1 MDNPQKAESKADL
14 LNSAEAVASIFSI
27 SSEDALNPKPAEEE
41 AQQDDSQE
49 EFENTEEVIEDE
61 ETGGSEEDEETEQ
74 EEEDVES
81 EQPAEQPAELVQENA
96 DLRAQIAEL
105 TKLLKQR
112 LESEQ
117 KPDDA
122 TPPPPAAFEP
132 KLLPPVDFVKGSKLA
147 DTFNEDD
154 VIAFNEVLN
163 TVYSEAYNSIYQQ
176 MMTNLPSV
184 VRANIQQV
192 DDAKAK
198 AQAFWQRNKD
208 LLAGADTRERKQA
221 IEALVAERANV
232 ISSKN
237 PKLSFD
243 EIADAAATE
252 VRQLLGKP
260 KAQRAP
266 KFPAGTGGATAKKL
280 ANQDKLKKDLTNPNS
295 ATTIASIF
303 NL

>member
-1 MDNPQKAESKADL
+1 MDNQQKAESKVDV
-14 LNSAEAVASIFSI
+14 LNSADAVASVFSI
-27 SSEDALNPKPAEEE
+27 SSDDALKPKPAEEE
-41 AQQDDSQE
+41 GQQDDSQE
-49 EFENTEEVIEDE
+49 EFEDAEEVTADE
-61 ETGGSEEDEETEQ
+61 EAGGSEEDEEVEQ
-74 EEEDVES
+74 EEEVVESEPS
-81 EQPAEQPAELVQENA
+81 EQPAELAQENA

-112 LESEQ
+112 LEGEQ
-117 KPDDA
+117 KQEDVP
-122 TPPPPAAFEP
+122 PPPPAAFEP

-147 DTFNEDD
+147 DNFDEDD
-154 VIAFNEVLN
+154 LKAFNEVLN

-184 VRANIQQV
+184 VRANIHQV

-243 EIADAAATE
+243 EIADAAAAE

-280 ANQDKLKKDLTNPNS
+280 ANQDKLKKEQANPNS